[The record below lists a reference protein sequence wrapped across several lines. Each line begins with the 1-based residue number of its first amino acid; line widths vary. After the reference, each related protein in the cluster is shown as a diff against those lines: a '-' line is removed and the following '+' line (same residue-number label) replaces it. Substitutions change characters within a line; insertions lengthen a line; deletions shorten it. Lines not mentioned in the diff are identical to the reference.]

1 MTVFTFVV
9 LLLFYFCNTVFSY
22 YIQTKRFDY
31 DPSPIL
37 MYNQMYSHDNWVPFR
52 YEIDRQVD
60 EDVIPNWESLA
71 DGGTMDKRVT
81 ADQINSLLKNAWL
94 GR

>member
-1 MTVFTFVV
+1 MFVFSFISIF
-9 LLLFYFCNTVFSY
+9 LFYFCNTVLSF

-31 DPSPIL
+31 DPSPML
-37 MYNQMYSHDNWVPFR
+37 MYNQMYSHEKWIPYQ
-52 YEIDRQVD
+52 YETDRPVD
-60 EDVIPNWESLA
+60 ESVTPNWDSLA
-71 DGGTMDKRVT
+71 DGGTIDKRVT

>member
-1 MTVFTFVV
+1 MTIFSFCAI
-9 LLLFYFCNTVFSY
+9 LLCYLCHTVFSY

-37 MYNQMYSHDNWVPFR
+37 MYNQMYSHSNWRP
-52 YEIDRQVD
+52 YQYQTDRSVE
-60 EDVIPNWESLA
+60 EDVVPDWESLG